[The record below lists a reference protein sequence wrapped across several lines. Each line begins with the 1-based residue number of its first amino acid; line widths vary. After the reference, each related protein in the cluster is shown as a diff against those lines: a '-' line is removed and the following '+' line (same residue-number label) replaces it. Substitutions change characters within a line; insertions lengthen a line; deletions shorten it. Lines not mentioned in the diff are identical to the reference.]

1 MLREAC
7 YARKIHHKNI
17 SLNILYITHCWNK
30 ESLIPYLH
38 LLINVIAIIN
48 NLLFDVL
55 CTIFICASF
64 RKERLLEYS
73 LKIQRMLV
81 IIVFFFY
88 QFSPPSI
95 SILSTLLYFPLLLL
109 LLFQIL
115 CRLSSINFNF
125 YQLILIY
132 RNFVKL
138 SPILFRYIIITSFYP
153 KTYPSKNRK
162 RSFKIKNPPHIQYI
176 SWSIT
181 ILINSTVQ
189 RTNFLVFPHPPTNII
204 VGQH

>member
-189 RTNFLVFPHPPTNII
+189 RTNFLVLPHPPTNII

>member
-1 MLREAC
+1 MLR
-7 YARKIHHKNI
+7 KKNT
-17 SLNILYITHCWNK
+17 SQKYIIKYSIYYTLLK
-30 ESLIPYLH
+30 QSLIPYLH

-115 CRLSSINFNF
+115 CHLSSMNFNF
-125 YQLILIY
+125 YQLTLIY
-132 RNFVKL
+132 HNFINYRYYFV
-138 SPILFRYIIITSFYP
+138 IL
-153 KTYPSKNRK
+153 
-162 RSFKIKNPPHIQYI
+162 Q
-176 SWSIT
+176 
-181 ILINSTVQ
+181 
-189 RTNFLVFPHPPTNII
+189 
-204 VGQH
+204 

>member
-115 CRLSSINFNF
+115 CHLSSMNFNF
-125 YQLILIY
+125 YQLTLIY
-132 RNFVKL
+132 HNFINYRYYFV
-138 SPILFRYIIITSFYP
+138 IL
-153 KTYPSKNRK
+153 
-162 RSFKIKNPPHIQYI
+162 Q
-176 SWSIT
+176 
-181 ILINSTVQ
+181 
-189 RTNFLVFPHPPTNII
+189 
-204 VGQH
+204 

>member
-138 SPILFRYIIITSFYP
+138 SPILFRYTTIISFYP

-181 ILINSTVQ
+181 ILINSTAQ
-189 RTNFLVFPHPPTNII
+189 RTNFLVLPHPPTNII